1 VGPTT
6 IEIVRLVTLRTAVPV
21 AVGLVHGLGV
31 GALAA
36 FALGGFIVGV
46 SPADPLT
53 LAATTVLVVGTTH
66 AASTLPA
73 LRAASVAPLKALR
86 AE

>member
-1 VGPTT
+1 
-6 IEIVRLVTLRTAVPV
+6 VPV
-21 AVGLVHGLGV
+21 AVGLVLGLGV
-31 GALAA
+31 GALGA

-53 LAATTVLVVGTTH
+53 LAATTVLVVGTTL

-73 LRAASVAPLKALR
+73 LRAASVDPLKALR